1 MKTVTAKELKNRT
14 GTILRSVN
22 KGERVV
28 VTKRGKPCAIISPV
42 QGEQLQAGEL
52 RSYPEAWADLEKML
66 QRSTAR
72 HKTWKDALKWSRRRA

>member
-14 GTILRSVN
+14 GPILRNVN

-42 QGEQLQAGEL
+42 QSEQLRTDEL
-52 RSYPEAWADLEKML
+52 RPYAEAWADLAKTL
-66 QRSTAR
+66 QRSKAPY
-72 HKTWKDALKWSRRRA
+72 KTWKDALKWSRRKV